1 MTKQSVLSNT
11 TTLYLLSENGAGVLT
26 EQRLGEERQPKDL
39 LINKTDN
46 YSLFVKG
53 KKKKEEQPKTLG
65 LQATLRL

>member
-11 TTLYLLSENGAGVLT
+11 TTLYFLSENGAGVLT

-53 KKKKEEQPKTLG
+53 KKKKEQQPKTLG